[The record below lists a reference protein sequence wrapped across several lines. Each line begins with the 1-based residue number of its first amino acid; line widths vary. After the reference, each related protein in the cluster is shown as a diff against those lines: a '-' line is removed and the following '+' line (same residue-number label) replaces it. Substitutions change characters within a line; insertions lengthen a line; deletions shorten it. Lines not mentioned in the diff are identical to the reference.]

1 LQKES
6 PMFSDPGHF
15 KAPNAFEQ
23 FLNRFSNY
31 ILQHSPG
38 FFTPSNQLQ
47 DMDNTISEALKNLEA
62 HYSKIIKTYN
72 PEPYL
77 RKVVLF
83 KAQEFPPPGMLLE
96 PPLCWILL
104 ARGGVEVHTI
114 PGHHTSIV
122 ETQELAEKLQN
133 CIKEAQF
140 GQG

>member
-1 LQKES
+1 
-6 PMFSDPGHF
+6 MFSDPGHF

-83 KAQEFPPPGMLLE
+83 KAQEFPPPRNVVRASTMLDITCKRWSGSAYHSRSSYFHCRNPRVSRE
-96 PPLCWILL
+96 I
-104 ARGGVEVHTI
+104 A
-114 PGHHTSIV
+114 
-122 ETQELAEKLQN
+122 KLY
-133 CIKEAQF
+133 
-140 GQG
+140 